1 MKRFSAFGKSGTM
14 EIDLRKEL
22 NEFMFGSAQELPKG
36 QFYILR
42 RMRRKEGIEYPVS
55 KDDIVI
61 CDACLEANFEGEA
74 NIDFACEKCY
84 GEGFLFDE
92 EIIIGYKTNRFE
104 YQDVEKQ
111 QLWGKDTYAVS
122 FFYVEYHEAISRF
135 DKLVE
140 PAIDAEGNIVTPVRE
155 NLKHNIHMAERF
167 RADAGRTEFWR
178 LACTS
183 E

>member
-1 MKRFSAFGKSGTM
+1 MLSK
-14 EIDLRKEL
+14 I
-22 NEFMFGSAQELPKG
+22 
-36 QFYILR
+36 
-42 RMRRKEGIEYPVS
+42 
-55 KDDIVI
+55 KDDIVRHYYVRMI
-61 CDACLEANFEGEA
+61 SKDMKL
-74 NIDFACEKCY
+74 
-84 GEGFLFDE
+84 DE

-122 FFYVEYHEAISRF
+122 FFYVEYHESISRF

-140 PAIDAEGNIVTPVRE
+140 PIIDAEGNIVTPVKE